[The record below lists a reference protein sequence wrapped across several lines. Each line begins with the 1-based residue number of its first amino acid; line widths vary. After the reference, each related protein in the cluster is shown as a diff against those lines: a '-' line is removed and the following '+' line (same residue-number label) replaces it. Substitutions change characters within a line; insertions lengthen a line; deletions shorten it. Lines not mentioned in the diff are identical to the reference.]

1 LRDFAGGGFGDFQ
14 PPKLEMT
21 TAKSNSLWLWLVL
34 LVGFTGIWGLQRRI
48 DVRRAALHQEEDDVV
63 LRSGALLKVM
73 SLEYA
78 PLMADL
84 YWTRVVQYY
93 GDKQAREDANIELLW
108 PLLDVTTTLDPQLI
122 VAYRFGSTF
131 LSEPAP
137 HGAARPDLGIKLLE
151 RGIQNNPE
159 YWRFYEDMGFIYY
172 FYLKDYNKAAQ
183 VFLEGSE
190 KPGALIW
197 MKGFAA
203 KIAEQGD
210 NRETSVMLW
219 SEIYNSETNADLK
232 NNALLHL
239 RLLRAQSDCEE
250 LDRIAAEFQRR
261 TGHVPRSMRDLVND
275 RLIPDV
281 AVDPLGYVY
290 YFDAEGKAQLNPA
303 SPLFKEQSKR
313 KLP

>member
-1 LRDFAGGGFGDFQ
+1 LRHFAGGGFDDFQ
-14 PPKLEMT
+14 PPQPEMT
-21 TAKSNSLWLWLVL
+21 SLKSKRSLLWPVL
-34 LVGFTGIWGLQRRI
+34 LIGFTGIWGLQRSI
-48 DVRRAALHQEEDDVV
+48 DVQRAELHQEEDDVV
-63 LRSGALLKVM
+63 LRSGKLLKVM

-78 PLMADL
+78 PFMADL

-93 GDKQAREDANIELLW
+93 GDKQTRDDANIELLW
-108 PLLDVTTTLDPQLI
+108 PLLDVTTTLDPNLI

-137 HGAARPDLGIKLLE
+137 RGAARPDLGIQLLE
-151 RGIQNNPE
+151 RGIQTNPE
-159 YWRFYEDMGFIYY
+159 YWRFYEDLGFIYY

-183 VFLEGSE
+183 VFLAGSK

-203 KIAEQGD
+203 KISEQGD

-219 SEIYNSETNADLK
+219 SEIYNSETNVDLK

-239 RLLRAQSDCEE
+239 RLLRVQSDCEQ
-250 LDRIAAEFQRR
+250 LDRIAAEYERR
-261 TGHVPRSMRDLVND
+261 TGHVPKNMRDLVKD
-275 RLIPDV
+275 GLIPGE

-290 YFDAEGKAQLNPA
+290 SFDAEGRAQLNPA
-303 SPLFKEQSKR
+303 SPLFKDQAKH